1 MHSTASR
8 AVPRILD
15 MAQGDAI
22 LRWRKGRQRLGSP
35 GSRWHTRQTHSRA
48 KIRMRVIN
56 RPLIFLLVI
65 ILLFVGVNFLVTVAF
80 VNQLTTS
87 MLKKTAFL
95 LADQIKLVVT
105 TVLERDLS
113 EFPFTGDE
121 KFQRFLEA
129 YKKGSELIRNV
140 QIIDKDY
147 TIRFSGDPTL
157 IGEKYVGSTWREAL
171 EAAQPVVLEEWWTTE
186 TVVYDV
192 WMPLLQKENPQGF
205 IRVILHSPEVRKIY
219 GSTQGRFMVLYG
231 VVLSLVLTTIVI
243 MTKQLRK
250 PIDWLAESLSLIA
263 EGNFKSL
270 RPYRRKDEFTPLFES
285 LEKVSRVI
293 QSVQESWHAGESRLL
308 GTDYVLEEGVVVLDP
323 QMRLRFANP
332 AAAAIL
338 GASADSLLMQ
348 DWDMVLA
355 NNVALREPIE
365 EVLRKG
371 LLVQERDVE
380 LNARERWVD
389 LRLNGY
395 PILADDGGI
404 SAAVLLL
411 RDSARAR
418 TLERDL
424 VYASRFKAIT
434 ELYIGITHDIKVP
447 LHAVIMHLEM
457 LRKVVDGESRGG
469 EDKKA
474 ARYIDSITQ
483 EIKRLETI
491 IRAFLDYASP
501 FKNRVELVDL
511 RQVVRDCV
519 ALLEPE
525 AARKGITLRTEVPGE
540 PLWVYGDDGK
550 LKQALLNLAVNAF
563 DAMPVGGTL
572 TIRGA
577 QHDSECAL
585 EIEDTGQGIKDDE
598 KAKIFRFHYST
609 KDSGSG
615 VGLSIVKMVT
625 EYHGGRVEFDST
637 EGKGSLFTLR
647 FPKGRE
653 DGSENHHH
661 R

>member
-1 MHSTASR
+1 
-8 AVPRILD
+8 
-15 MAQGDAI
+15 
-22 LRWRKGRQRLGSP
+22 
-35 GSRWHTRQTHSRA
+35 
-48 KIRMRVIN
+48 MRVIN

-157 IGEKYVGSTWREAL
+157 IGEKYVGSTLRDAL
-171 EAAQPVVLEEWWTTE
+171 EAAQPVVLEEWWTKE

-192 WMPLLQKENPQGF
+192 WLPLLQKDNPQGF

-293 QSVQESWHAGESRLL
+293 QSVQDGWPARESRLL
-308 GTDYVLEEGVVVLDP
+308 GTEQMLEVGVVILDP
-323 QMRLRFANP
+323 QMRLRCANP

-338 GASADSLLMQ
+338 GASADRLLMQ
-348 DWDMVLA
+348 DWDMVLS
-355 NNVALREPIE
+355 NNGAVRELIG
-365 EVLRKG
+365 EVLHKG
-371 LLVQERDVE
+371 LMVQERDVE
-380 LNARERWVD
+380 LNDRERWVD
-389 LRLNGY
+389 LRFNGY
-395 PILADDGGI
+395 PIPAEDGSV
-404 SAAVLLL
+404 SAAVMLL
-411 RDSARAR
+411 RDSARVR

-434 ELYIGITHDIKVP
+434 ELYIGITHDLKVP

-457 LRKVVDGESRGG
+457 LRKVVDGESRSG

-511 RQVVRDCV
+511 RQVVSDCL
-519 ALLEPE
+519 ALLESE
-525 AARKGITLRTEVPGE
+525 ASRKGIILRPEMPDE
-540 PLWVYGDDGK
+540 PLWVQGDDGK
-550 LKQALLNLAVNAF
+550 LKQALLNLAVNGF
-563 DAMPVGGTL
+563 DAMPIGGTL
-572 TIRGA
+572 TIRAAPHEG
-577 QHDSECAL
+577 ECVV

-615 VGLSIVKMVT
+615 IGLSIVKMVT

-647 FPKGRE
+647 FPKGRK
-653 DGSENHHH
+653 DGPENHHH

>member
-1 MHSTASR
+1 
-8 AVPRILD
+8 
-15 MAQGDAI
+15 
-22 LRWRKGRQRLGSP
+22 
-35 GSRWHTRQTHSRA
+35 
-48 KIRMRVIN
+48 MRVIN

-157 IGEKYVGSTWREAL
+157 IGEKYVGSTLRDAL
-171 EAAQPVVLEEWWTTE
+171 EAAQPVVLEEWWTKE

-192 WMPLLQKENPQGF
+192 WLPLLQKDNPQGF

-293 QSVQESWHAGESRLL
+293 QSVQDGWHTGESRLL
-308 GTDYVLEEGVVVLDP
+308 GTEQMLDEGVIVLDP

-338 GASADSLLMQ
+338 GASADRLLMQ
-348 DWDMVLA
+348 DWDMVLS
-355 NNVALREPIE
+355 NNGAVRELIG
-365 EVLRKG
+365 EVLHKG
-371 LLVQERDVE
+371 LMVQERDVE
-380 LNARERWVD
+380 LNDRERWVD
-389 LRLNGY
+389 LRFNGY
-395 PILADDGGI
+395 PIPAEDGSV
-404 SAAVLLL
+404 SAAVMLL
-411 RDSARAR
+411 RDSARVR

-434 ELYIGITHDIKVP
+434 ELYIGITHDLKVP

-457 LRKVVDGESRGG
+457 LRKVVDGESRSG

-511 RQVVRDCV
+511 RQVVSDCL
-519 ALLEPE
+519 ALLESE
-525 AARKGITLRTEVPGE
+525 ASRKGIILRPEMPDE
-540 PLWVYGDDGK
+540 PLWVQGDDGK
-550 LKQALLNLAVNAF
+550 LKQALLNLAVNGF
-563 DAMPVGGTL
+563 DAMPIGGTL
-572 TIRGA
+572 TIRAAPHEG
-577 QHDSECAL
+577 ECVV

-615 VGLSIVKMVT
+615 IGLSIVKMVT

-647 FPKGRE
+647 FPKGRK
-653 DGSENHHH
+653 DGPENHHH

>member
-1 MHSTASR
+1 
-8 AVPRILD
+8 
-15 MAQGDAI
+15 
-22 LRWRKGRQRLGSP
+22 
-35 GSRWHTRQTHSRA
+35 
-48 KIRMRVIN
+48 MRVIN

-80 VNQLTTS
+80 VNQLTSS
-87 MLKKTAFL
+87 MLKKSAFL

-157 IGEKYVGSTWREAL
+157 IGEKYVGSSLREAL
-171 EAAQPVVLEEWWTTE
+171 GAAQPVVLEESWTKE

-192 WMPLLQKENPQGF
+192 WMPLLQKDNPQGF

-231 VVLSLVLTTIVI
+231 VVLSLVLATIVV
-243 MTKQLRK
+243 MTKQLRT

-285 LEKVSRVI
+285 LEKVSRVM
-293 QSVQESWHAGESRLL
+293 QSVQETWHAGDSRLL
-308 GTDYVLEEGVVVLDP
+308 GTDDVLEEGVVVLDR

-332 AAAAIL
+332 AAIAML
-338 GASADSLLMQ
+338 GTSSDRLFTQ
-348 DWDMVLA
+348 DWHMVLA
-355 NNVALREPIE
+355 GNGALRQSIE
-365 EVLRKG
+365 EVLQNG
-371 LLVQERDVE
+371 LLVQDRDVE
-380 LNARERWVD
+380 VNAQERWLT
-389 LRLNGY
+389 LRLHGY
-395 PILADDGGI
+395 PIPVDDGSI
-404 SAAVLLL
+404 AAAILLL
-411 RDSARAR
+411 RDSARTR

-474 ARYIDSITQ
+474 VRYIDSITQ
-483 EIKRLETI
+483 EIKRLDTI

-501 FKNRVELVDL
+501 FKNRVELVDV
-511 RQVVRDCV
+511 RQVVADCIT
-519 ALLEPE
+519 LLEPE
-525 AARKGITLRTEVPGE
+525 AARKHIGLHKEVPGE
-540 PLWVYGDDGK
+540 PLWVYGDEGK

-563 DAMPVGGTL
+563 DAMPVGGSL

-577 QHDSECAL
+577 QHDGECLL
-585 EIEDTGQGIKDDE
+585 EIQDTGQGIKDDE

-615 VGLSIVKMVT
+615 VGLSIVKMIT
-625 EYHGGRVEFDST
+625 EYHGGRVEFEST

-653 DGSENHHH
+653 DGTENHHH

>member
-1 MHSTASR
+1 
-8 AVPRILD
+8 
-15 MAQGDAI
+15 
-22 LRWRKGRQRLGSP
+22 
-35 GSRWHTRQTHSRA
+35 
-48 KIRMRVIN
+48 MRVIN

-65 ILLFVGVNFLVTVAF
+65 ILLFVGANFLVTVAF

-157 IGEKYVGSTWREAL
+157 IGEKYVGSTLREAL
-171 EAAQPVVLEEWWTTE
+171 EAAQPVVLEESWTTE

-192 WMPLLQKENPQGF
+192 WMPLLNKENPQGF

-243 MTKQLRK
+243 MTQQLRK

-285 LEKVSRVI
+285 LEKVSRVM
-293 QSVQESWHAGESRLL
+293 QSVQESWHAGESRVLD
-308 GTDYVLEEGVVVLDP
+308 TDDVLEEGVVVLDP

-332 AAAAIL
+332 TAVAML
-338 GASADSLLMQ
+338 GTSVDSLLVQ
-348 DWDMVLA
+348 DWDRVLA
-355 NNVALREPIE
+355 NNGALREPIE
-365 EVLRKG
+365 EVVQKG
-371 LLVQERDVE
+371 LLVRERDVE
-380 LNARERWVD
+380 VNTRERWVE

-395 PILADDGGI
+395 PIASDAGSI
-404 SAAVLLL
+404 TAAVLLL
-411 RDSARAR
+411 RDAVRAR

-434 ELYIGITHDIKVP
+434 DLYIGITHDIKVP

-457 LRKVVDGESRGG
+457 LRKEVGGDSRGG
-469 EDKKA
+469 EEKKA
-474 ARYIDSITQ
+474 LRYIDSIAQ

-511 RQVVRDCV
+511 RQIIRDCM
-519 ALLEPE
+519 ALLESE
-525 AARKGITLRTEVPGE
+525 AVRKDITLRQEVPGE
-540 PLWVYGDDGK
+540 PLWVHGDDAR

-563 DAMPVGGTL
+563 DAMPSGGTL
-572 TIRGA
+572 TIRGI
-577 QHDSECAL
+577 QHNGECVL
-585 EIEDTGQGIKDDE
+585 EIQDTGQGIKDDE

-615 VGLSIVKMVT
+615 VGLSIVKMIT

-637 EGKGSLFTLR
+637 AGKGSLFTLR

-653 DGSENHHH
+653 DGTENHYH

>member
-1 MHSTASR
+1 
-8 AVPRILD
+8 
-15 MAQGDAI
+15 
-22 LRWRKGRQRLGSP
+22 
-35 GSRWHTRQTHSRA
+35 
-48 KIRMRVIN
+48 MRVIN
-56 RPLIFLLVI
+56 RPLIFLLVV
-65 ILLFVGVNFLVTVAF
+65 ILLFVGANFLVTVAF
-80 VNQLTTS
+80 VNQLTSS

-105 TVLERDLS
+105 KVLERDLS

-157 IGEKYVGSTWREAL
+157 IGEKYVGSPLRESL
-171 EAAQPVVLEEWWTTE
+171 EAAQPVVLEEWWTKE

-231 VVLSLVLTTIVI
+231 VVLSLVLITIVV
-243 MTKQLRK
+243 MTKQLRT

-285 LEKVSRVI
+285 LEKVSHVI

-308 GTDYVLEEGVVVLDP
+308 GTDSILEEGVVVLDP

-332 AAAAIL
+332 AAATVL
-338 GASADSLLMQ
+338 GASAESLLVQ
-348 DWDMVLA
+348 DWDIVLA
-355 NNVALREPIE
+355 NNGALRELIA
-365 EVLRKG
+365 EVLHQGR
-371 LLVQERDVE
+371 LVQERDVE
-380 LNARERWVD
+380 LNARERWLD
-389 LRLNGY
+389 LSLNGY
-395 PILADDGGI
+395 PILADDGSI

-411 RDSARAR
+411 RDAARAR

-434 ELYIGITHDIKVP
+434 ELYVGITHDIKVP

-457 LRKVVDGESRGG
+457 LRKVVDGDSRGG
-469 EDKKA
+469 EEKKA
-474 ARYIDSITQ
+474 VRYIESITQ
-483 EIKRLETI
+483 EIKRLDII

-511 RQVVRDCV
+511 RQVVNDCIT
-519 ALLEPE
+519 LLESE
-525 AARKGITLRTEVPGE
+525 AGRKGIILCKEVPGE
-540 PLWVYGDDGK
+540 PLWVYGDDAK

-563 DAMPVGGTL
+563 DAMPLGGTL

-577 QHDSECAL
+577 QHDSECVL
-585 EIEDTGQGIKDDE
+585 EIQDTGQGIKDDE

-615 VGLSIVKMVT
+615 LGLSVVKMIT

-647 FPKGRE
+647 LPKGRE
-653 DGSENHHH
+653 DGTENHHH
-661 R
+661 

>member
-1 MHSTASR
+1 
-8 AVPRILD
+8 
-15 MAQGDAI
+15 
-22 LRWRKGRQRLGSP
+22 
-35 GSRWHTRQTHSRA
+35 
-48 KIRMRVIN
+48 MRVIN

-157 IGEKYVGSTWREAL
+157 IGEKYVGSTLQDAL
-171 EAAQPVVLEEWWTTE
+171 EAAQPVVLEEWWTKE

-192 WMPLLQKENPQGF
+192 WLPLLQKDNPQGF

-293 QSVQESWHAGESRLL
+293 QSVQDGWHTGESRLL
-308 GTDYVLEEGVVVLDP
+308 GTEQMLDEGVIVLDP

-338 GASADSLLMQ
+338 GASADRLLMQ
-348 DWDMVLA
+348 DWDMVLS
-355 NNVALREPIE
+355 NNGAVRELIG
-365 EVLRKG
+365 EVLHKG
-371 LLVQERDVE
+371 LMVQERDVE
-380 LNARERWVD
+380 LNDRERWVD
-389 LRLNGY
+389 LRFNGY
-395 PILADDGGI
+395 PIPAEDGSV
-404 SAAVLLL
+404 SAAVMLL
-411 RDSARAR
+411 RDSARVR

-434 ELYIGITHDIKVP
+434 ELYIGITHDLKVP

-457 LRKVVDGESRGG
+457 LRKVVDGESRSG

-511 RQVVRDCV
+511 RQVVSDCL
-519 ALLEPE
+519 ALLESE
-525 AARKGITLRTEVPGE
+525 ASRKGIILRPEMPDE
-540 PLWVYGDDGK
+540 PLWVQGDDGK
-550 LKQALLNLAVNAF
+550 LKQALLNLAVNGF
-563 DAMPVGGTL
+563 DAMPIGGTL
-572 TIRGA
+572 TIRAAPHEG
-577 QHDSECAL
+577 ECVV

-615 VGLSIVKMVT
+615 IGLSIVKMVT

-647 FPKGRE
+647 FPKGRK
-653 DGSENHHH
+653 DGPENHHH

>member
-1 MHSTASR
+1 
-8 AVPRILD
+8 
-15 MAQGDAI
+15 
-22 LRWRKGRQRLGSP
+22 
-35 GSRWHTRQTHSRA
+35 
-48 KIRMRVIN
+48 MRVIN

-105 TVLERDLS
+105 TVLDRDLS

-157 IGEKYVGSTWREAL
+157 IGEKYVGSALRGAL
-171 EAAQPVVLEEWWTTE
+171 EAAQPVVLEEWWTKE

-219 GSTQGRFMVLYG
+219 DSTQGRYMVLYG
-231 VVLSLVLTTIVI
+231 VVLSLVLTTIVV

-285 LEKVSRVI
+285 LEKVSRVM

-332 AAAAIL
+332 AAAAML
-338 GASADSLLMQ
+338 GANADSLLIQ
-348 DWDMVLA
+348 DWDTLLA
-355 NNVALREPIE
+355 NNRALQEPIE
-365 EVLRKG
+365 EALRKG

-380 LNARERWVD
+380 LNVRERWVD

-418 TLERDL
+418 ILERDL

-434 ELYIGITHDIKVP
+434 ELYIGITHDLKVP

-457 LRKVVDGESRGG
+457 LRKVVDGDSRSG

-483 EIKRLETI
+483 EIKRLEII

-511 RQVVRDCV
+511 RQVVSDCL
-519 ALLEPE
+519 ALLESE
-525 AARKGITLRTEVPGE
+525 ASRKGIILRTEVPGE

-563 DAMPVGGTL
+563 DAMPIGGTL

-577 QHDSECAL
+577 QQESECVL
-585 EIEDTGQGIKDDE
+585 EIQDTGQGIKDDE

>member
-1 MHSTASR
+1 
-8 AVPRILD
+8 
-15 MAQGDAI
+15 
-22 LRWRKGRQRLGSP
+22 
-35 GSRWHTRQTHSRA
+35 
-48 KIRMRVIN
+48 MRVIN

-80 VNQLTTS
+80 VNQLTSS

-157 IGEKYVGSTWREAL
+157 IGEKYVGSTLREAL
-171 EAAQPVVLEEWWTTE
+171 EAAQPVVLEEWWTAE

-192 WMPLLQKENPQGF
+192 WMPLLSKENPQGY

-219 GSTQGRFMVLYG
+219 GSTQGRFVVLYG
-231 VVLSLVLTTIVI
+231 VVLSLVLTTIIV

-285 LEKVSRVI
+285 LEKVSRVM
-293 QSVQESWHAGESRLL
+293 QSVQEGWHAGESRVLS
-308 GTDYVLEEGVVVLDP
+308 TDDVLEEGVVVLDP
-323 QMRLRFANP
+323 HMRLRFANP
-332 AAAAIL
+332 TAVAML
-338 GASADSLLMQ
+338 GASAESLLVQ
-348 DWDMVLA
+348 DWDNVLE
-355 NNVALREPIE
+355 NSGALRESIE
-365 EVLRKG
+365 EVVEKG
-371 LLVQERDVE
+371 MLVRERELEINSQER
-380 LNARERWVD
+380 WID

-395 PILADDGGI
+395 PIVSDDASI
-404 SAAVLLL
+404 SAAILLL
-411 RDSARAR
+411 RDAARAR

-434 ELYIGITHDIKVP
+434 ELYVGITHDIKVP
-447 LHAVIMHLEM
+447 LHAVIIHLDM
-457 LRKVVDGESRGG
+457 LRKEVAGDTRGG
-469 EDKKA
+469 EERKA
-474 ARYIDSITQ
+474 VRYINSITQ

-511 RQVVRDCV
+511 RQVISDCM
-519 ALLEPE
+519 ALLESE
-525 AARKGITLRTEVPGE
+525 AARKGIILHREVCDE

-550 LKQALLNLAVNAF
+550 LRQALLNLAVNAF
-563 DAMPVGGTL
+563 DAMLRGGTL
-572 TIRGA
+572 TIRGR
-577 QHDSECAL
+577 QHEAECVL
-585 EIEDTGQGIKDDE
+585 EIQDTGQGIQDDE

-615 VGLSIVKMVT
+615 IGLAIVKMIT

-637 EGKGSLFTLR
+637 SGKGSIFTLR

-653 DGSENHHH
+653 DGTENHHH

>member
-1 MHSTASR
+1 
-8 AVPRILD
+8 
-15 MAQGDAI
+15 
-22 LRWRKGRQRLGSP
+22 
-35 GSRWHTRQTHSRA
+35 
-48 KIRMRVIN
+48 MRVIN

-80 VNQLTTS
+80 VNQLTSS
-87 MLKKTAFL
+87 MLKKSAFL

-157 IGEKYVGSTWREAL
+157 IGEKYVGSALREAL
-171 EAAQPVVLEEWWTTE
+171 EAAQPVVLEESWTEE

-192 WMPLLQKENPQGF
+192 WMPLLPKENPQGF

-231 VVLSLVLTTIVI
+231 VVLSLVLATIIV

-250 PIDWLAESLSLIA
+250 PIDWLAESLSQIA
-263 EGNFKSL
+263 EGDFKGL
-270 RPYRRKDEFTPLFES
+270 RPYRRQDEFTPLFES
-285 LEKVSRVI
+285 LEKVSRAI

-308 GTDYVLEEGVVVLDP
+308 GADYILEEGVVVLDP

-332 AAAAIL
+332 AAAAML
-338 GASADSLLMQ
+338 GVSADSLLVQ
-348 DWDMVLA
+348 EWDVLLA
-355 NNVALREPIE
+355 NSGGLREQIDV
-365 EVLRKG
+365 VLQKG

-380 LNARERWVD
+380 LNVREGWVD

-395 PILADDGGI
+395 PILGDNGSI

-424 VYASRFKAIT
+424 VYASRFRAIT

-457 LRKVVDGESRGG
+457 LRKVVDGDSRGG
-469 EDKKA
+469 DEKKA
-474 ARYIDSITQ
+474 VRYIDSITQ

-511 RQVVRDCV
+511 RQVVHDCT
-519 ALLEPE
+519 ALLESE
-525 AARKGITLRTEVPGE
+525 ATRKELTLRKEVPGE
-540 PLWVYGDDGK
+540 PLWVYGDDAK

-563 DAMPVGGTL
+563 DAMPSGGTL
-572 TIRGA
+572 TLRGA
-577 QHDSECAL
+577 AHDGECLL
-585 EIEDTGQGIKDDE
+585 EIQDTGQGIKDDE

-615 VGLSIVKMVT
+615 VGLSIVKMIT

-637 EGKGSLFTLR
+637 EGKGSIFTLR

-653 DGSENHHH
+653 DVTENHHH

>member
-1 MHSTASR
+1 VGT
-8 AVPRILD
+8 V
-15 MAQGDAI
+15 
-22 LRWRKGRQRLGSP
+22 
-35 GSRWHTRQTHSRA
+35 
-48 KIRMRVIN
+48 MRVIN
-56 RPLIFLLVI
+56 RPLLFLLVI
-65 ILLFVGVNFLVTVAF
+65 ILLFVGINFLVTLAF

-157 IGEKYVGSTWREAL
+157 LGEKYVGSALRETL
-171 EAAQPVVLEEWWTTE
+171 QAAQPVVLEESWTKE

-192 WMPLLQKENPQGF
+192 WMPLIQKENPQGF

-219 GSTQGRFMVLYG
+219 GSTQERFMVLYG
-231 VVLSLVLTTIVI
+231 VVLSLVLITIVV
-243 MTKQLRK
+243 MSKQLRQ

-263 EGNFKSL
+263 EGNFQSL
-270 RPYRRKDEFTPLFES
+270 RPYRRNDEFTPLFES
-285 LEKVSRVI
+285 LEKVSRVM
-293 QSVQESWHAGESRLL
+293 QNVQDTWHAGENRFL
-308 GTDYVLEEGVVVLDP
+308 GADHTLEEGVIVLDP
-323 QMRLRFANP
+323 HMRLRFANP

-338 GASADSLLMQ
+338 STNAEHLLVHEWESLVMQ
-348 DWDMVLA
+348 NSTLQDQLD
-355 NNVALREPIE
+355 EI
-365 EVLRKG
+365 LRKG
-371 LLVQERDVE
+371 MLVREREIE
-380 LNARERWVD
+380 LNIRERWVD

-395 PILADDGGI
+395 PIPAEDGGM
-404 SAAVLLL
+404 SAGILLI
-411 RDSARAR
+411 RDSGRAR

-434 ELYIGITHDIKVP
+434 ELYVGITHDIKVP

-457 LRKVVDGESRGG
+457 LRKVVDNDGRAAD
-469 EDKKA
+469 DKKA
-474 ARYIDSITQ
+474 TRYIDSITQ

-501 FKNRVELVDL
+501 FKNRVELIDL
-511 RQVVRDCV
+511 RHVVDDCL

-525 AARKGITLRTEVPGE
+525 AARKGILLHRELPLQ

-563 DAMPVGGTL
+563 DAMSSGGTL
-572 TIRGA
+572 ALRGRL
-577 QHDSECAL
+577 HEGECIL
-585 EIEDTGQGIKDDE
+585 EIQDTGHGIKDSE
-598 KAKIFRFHYST
+598 KVKIFRFHYST

-615 VGLSIVKMVT
+615 VGLSIVRMIT
-625 EYHGGRVEFDST
+625 EYHGGRVEFESI
-637 EGKGSLFTLR
+637 EGKGSTFTLT

-653 DGSENHHH
+653 DVTENHHH

>member
-1 MHSTASR
+1 
-8 AVPRILD
+8 
-15 MAQGDAI
+15 
-22 LRWRKGRQRLGSP
+22 
-35 GSRWHTRQTHSRA
+35 
-48 KIRMRVIN
+48 MRVIN

-65 ILLFVGVNFLVTVAF
+65 ILLFVGANFLVTLAF

-105 TVLERDLS
+105 TVLERDLN

-140 QIIDKDY
+140 QIIDKDF

-157 IGEKYVGSTWREAL
+157 IGEKYVGSTLREAL
-171 EAAQPVVLEEWWTTE
+171 EAAQPVVLEESWTTE

-192 WMPLLQKENPQGF
+192 WIPLLDKEDLQGF

-231 VVLSLVLTTIVI
+231 AVLSLVLTTIVI
-243 MTKQLRK
+243 MTQQLRK

-285 LEKVSRVI
+285 LEKVSRVM
-293 QSVQESWHAGESRLL
+293 QSVQESWHAGDSRVL
-308 GTDYVLEEGVVVLDP
+308 DSDDILEEGVVVLDAH
-323 QMRLRFANP
+323 MRLRFANP
-332 AAAAIL
+332 TAVAML
-338 GASADSLLMQ
+338 GSTADSLLVQ
-348 DWDMVLA
+348 GWDRVLA
-355 NNVALREPIE
+355 NNAALREPIE
-365 EVLRKG
+365 EVVQKG
-371 LLVQERDVE
+371 LLVRERDVE
-380 LNARERWVD
+380 VNTREGVVE

-395 PILADDGGI
+395 PVASDDG
-404 SAAVLLL
+404 SMAAAVLLL
-411 RDSARAR
+411 RDAAQAH

-434 ELYIGITHDIKVP
+434 DLYVGITHDIKVP
-447 LHAVIMHLEM
+447 LHAVIIHLEM
-457 LRKVVDGESRGG
+457 LRKEVGGDSRSGE
-469 EDKKA
+469 EKKA
-474 ARYIDSITQ
+474 VRYIESITQ

-511 RQVVRDCV
+511 RQIVSDCM
-519 ALLEPE
+519 ALLESE
-525 AARKGITLRTEVPGE
+525 AARKHITLRQEVSGE
-540 PLWVYGDDGK
+540 PLWVYGDDAK

-563 DAMPVGGTL
+563 DAMPSGGIL
-572 TIRGA
+572 TVRGL
-577 QHDSECAL
+577 QHNGECVL
-585 EIEDTGQGIKDDE
+585 EIQDTGQGIKEDD

-609 KDSGSG
+609 KDSGGG
-615 VGLSIVKMVT
+615 VGLSIVKMIT

-637 EGKGSLFTLR
+637 AGKGSLFTLR

-653 DGSENHHH
+653 DATENHHH

>member
-1 MHSTASR
+1 
-8 AVPRILD
+8 
-15 MAQGDAI
+15 
-22 LRWRKGRQRLGSP
+22 
-35 GSRWHTRQTHSRA
+35 
-48 KIRMRVIN
+48 MRVIN

-157 IGEKYVGSTWREAL
+157 IGEKYVGSPLREAL
-171 EAAQPVVLEEWWTTE
+171 EAAQPVVLEEWWTKE

-285 LEKVSRVI
+285 LEKVSRVM

-332 AAAAIL
+332 AAAAML
-338 GASADSLLMQ
+338 GASADSLLIQ
-348 DWDMVLA
+348 DWDTLLA
-355 NNVALREPIE
+355 NNGALREPIE

-380 LNARERWVD
+380 LNVRERWVD
-389 LRLNGY
+389 LRLHGY

-434 ELYIGITHDIKVP
+434 ELYIGITHDLKVP

-457 LRKVVDGESRGG
+457 LRKVVDGESRSG

-483 EIKRLETI
+483 EIKRLEII

-511 RQVVRDCV
+511 RQVVSDCL
-519 ALLEPE
+519 ALLESE
-525 AARKGITLRTEVPGE
+525 ASRKGIILRTEVPGE
-540 PLWVYGDDGK
+540 PLWVHGDDGK

-563 DAMPVGGTL
+563 DAMPIGGTL

-577 QHDSECAL
+577 QQESECVL
-585 EIEDTGQGIKDDE
+585 EVQDTGQGIKDDE

>member
-1 MHSTASR
+1 
-8 AVPRILD
+8 
-15 MAQGDAI
+15 
-22 LRWRKGRQRLGSP
+22 
-35 GSRWHTRQTHSRA
+35 
-48 KIRMRVIN
+48 MRVIN

-65 ILLFVGVNFLVTVAF
+65 ILLFVGANFLVTVAF

-105 TVLERDLS
+105 TVLERDLN

-157 IGEKYVGSTWREAL
+157 IGEKYVGSSLREAL
-171 EAAQPVVLEEWWTTE
+171 EAAQPVVLEEWWTKD

-192 WMPLLQKENPQGF
+192 WMPLLPKENPQGF

-243 MTKQLRK
+243 MSKQLRK

-263 EGNFKSL
+263 EGNLKSL
-270 RPYRRKDEFTPLFES
+270 RPYRRQDEFTPLFES
-285 LEKVSRVI
+285 LEKVSRAI
-293 QSVQESWHAGESRLL
+293 QSAQEGWHAGESRLL
-308 GTDYVLEEGVVVLDP
+308 GADHILEEGVVVLDL
-323 QMRLRFANP
+323 QMRLQFANP
-332 AAAAIL
+332 TAATLLGVDAEGLLEHDWDAIL
-338 GASADSLLMQ
+338 SSNGP
-348 DWDMVLA
+348 
-355 NNVALREPIE
+355 LREQIE
-365 EVLRKG
+365 EVLGKG
-371 LLVQERDVE
+371 MLLQERVLE
-380 LNARERWVD
+380 LSLGERWLD

-395 PILADDGGI
+395 PVLADDG
-404 SAAVLLL
+404 SVTAVVLLL
-411 RDSARAR
+411 RDSAQAHM
-418 TLERDL
+418 LERDL

-434 ELYIGITHDIKVP
+434 ELYTGITHDIKVP

-457 LRKVVDGESRGG
+457 LRKVVDADGRGG
-469 EDKKA
+469 EERKA

-483 EIKRLETI
+483 EIKRLDTI

-501 FKNRVELVDL
+501 LKNRVELVDL
-511 RQVVRDCV
+511 RQAVDDCM
-519 ALLEPE
+519 ALLASE
-525 AARKGITLRTEVPGE
+525 ANRKVITLRKQLPEE
-540 PLWVYGDDGK
+540 PLWVFGDEGK

-563 DAMPVGGTL
+563 DAMPSGGTL
-572 TIRGA
+572 TLTGA
-577 QHDSECAL
+577 QHDGECIL
-585 EIEDTGQGIKDDE
+585 EVQDTGQGIKEDE

-615 VGLSIVKMVT
+615 VGLSIVRMIT

-637 EGKGSLFTLR
+637 EGKGSVFTLK

-653 DGSENHHH
+653 DGTDDHHH
-661 R
+661 

>member
-1 MHSTASR
+1 
-8 AVPRILD
+8 
-15 MAQGDAI
+15 
-22 LRWRKGRQRLGSP
+22 
-35 GSRWHTRQTHSRA
+35 
-48 KIRMRVIN
+48 MRVIN

-65 ILLFVGVNFLVTVAF
+65 ILLFVGANFLVTVAF

-113 EFPFTGDE
+113 DFPFTGDE

-157 IGEKYVGSTWREAL
+157 IGEKYVGSTLREAL
-171 EAAQPVVLEEWWTTE
+171 EAAQPVVLEESWTTE

-192 WMPLLQKENPQGF
+192 WMPLLNKENPQGF

-243 MTKQLRK
+243 MTQQLRK
-250 PIDWLAESLSLIA
+250 PIDWLAESLSLVA

-285 LEKVSRVI
+285 LEKVSRVM
-293 QSVQESWHAGESRLL
+293 QSVQESWHAGESRVLD
-308 GTDYVLEEGVVVLDP
+308 TDDVLEEGVVVLDP

-332 AAAAIL
+332 TAVAML
-338 GASADSLLMQ
+338 GASAESLLVQ
-348 DWDMVLA
+348 DWDRVLA
-355 NNVALREPIE
+355 NNGALREPIE
-365 EVLRKG
+365 EVVQKG
-371 LLVQERDVE
+371 WLVRERDVE
-380 LNARERWVD
+380 LSTRERWVE
-389 LRLNGY
+389 LRLNAY
-395 PILADDGGI
+395 PIASDGGSI
-404 SAAVLLL
+404 AAAVLLL
-411 RDSARAR
+411 RDAARTH

-434 ELYIGITHDIKVP
+434 DLYIGITHDIKVP

-457 LRKVVDGESRGG
+457 LRKEVGGDNRGG

-474 ARYIDSITQ
+474 VRYIDSITQ

-511 RQVVRDCV
+511 RQVVNEGI
-519 ALLEPE
+519 ALLESE
-525 AARKGITLRTEVPGE
+525 AARKGITLRKEMSGE
-540 PLWVYGDDGK
+540 PLWVYGDDAK

-563 DAMPVGGTL
+563 DAMMSGGTL
-572 TIRGA
+572 TIRGRP
-577 QHDSECAL
+577 HNGECVL
-585 EIEDTGQGIKDDE
+585 EIQDTGQGIKDDE

-615 VGLSIVKMVT
+615 VGLSIVKMIT

-653 DGSENHHH
+653 DGTENHHH

>member
-1 MHSTASR
+1 
-8 AVPRILD
+8 
-15 MAQGDAI
+15 
-22 LRWRKGRQRLGSP
+22 
-35 GSRWHTRQTHSRA
+35 
-48 KIRMRVIN
+48 MRVIN

-65 ILLFVGVNFLVTVAF
+65 ILLFVGANFLVTVAF

-113 EFPFTGDE
+113 DFPFTGDE

-157 IGEKYVGSTWREAL
+157 IGEKYVGSTLREAL
-171 EAAQPVVLEEWWTTE
+171 EAAQPVVLEESWTTE

-192 WMPLLQKENPQGF
+192 WMPLLNKENPQGF

-243 MTKQLRK
+243 MTQQLRK
-250 PIDWLAESLSLIA
+250 PIDWLAESLSLVA

-285 LEKVSRVI
+285 LEKVSRVM
-293 QSVQESWHAGESRLL
+293 QSVQESWHAGESRVLD
-308 GTDYVLEEGVVVLDP
+308 TDDVLEEGVVVLDP

-332 AAAAIL
+332 TAVAML
-338 GASADSLLMQ
+338 GASAESLLVQ
-348 DWDMVLA
+348 DWDRVLA
-355 NNVALREPIE
+355 NNGALREPIE
-365 EVLRKG
+365 EVVQKG
-371 LLVQERDVE
+371 WLVRERDVE
-380 LNARERWVD
+380 LSTRERWVE

-395 PILADDGGI
+395 PIASDGGSI
-404 SAAVLLL
+404 AAAVLLL
-411 RDSARAR
+411 RDAARTH

-434 ELYIGITHDIKVP
+434 DLYIGITHDIKVP

-457 LRKVVDGESRGG
+457 LRKEVGGDNRGG

-474 ARYIDSITQ
+474 VRYIDSITQ
-483 EIKRLETI
+483 EIKRLETV

-511 RQVVRDCV
+511 RQVVDEGI
-519 ALLEPE
+519 ALLESE
-525 AARKGITLRTEVPGE
+525 GARKGITLRKEMSGE
-540 PLWVYGDDGK
+540 SLWVYGDDAK

-563 DAMPVGGTL
+563 DAMPSGGTL
-572 TIRGA
+572 TIRGRP
-577 QHDSECAL
+577 HNGECVL
-585 EIEDTGQGIKDDE
+585 EIQDTGQGIKDDE

-615 VGLSIVKMVT
+615 VGLSIVKMIT

-653 DGSENHHH
+653 DGTENHHH

>member
-1 MHSTASR
+1 
-8 AVPRILD
+8 
-15 MAQGDAI
+15 
-22 LRWRKGRQRLGSP
+22 
-35 GSRWHTRQTHSRA
+35 
-48 KIRMRVIN
+48 MRVIN

-147 TIRFSGDPTL
+147 TIRFSGDPSL
-157 IGEKYVGSTWREAL
+157 IGEKYVGSTLRDAL
-171 EAAQPVVLEEWWTTE
+171 EAAQPMVLEEWWTKE

-192 WMPLLQKENPQGF
+192 WMPLLQKENPQGY

-243 MTKQLRK
+243 MTQQLRK

-293 QSVQESWHAGESRLL
+293 QSVQESWHTGESRLL
-308 GTDYVLEEGVVVLDP
+308 GTEQMLEEGVVVLDQ

-332 AAAAIL
+332 AATAIL
-338 GASADSLLMQ
+338 GVSADRLLTR
-348 DWDMVLA
+348 DWDMVLS
-355 NNVALREPIE
+355 NNGAVRELIE

-371 LLVQERDVE
+371 LLVQEREVE
-380 LNARERWVD
+380 LNDRERWID
-389 LRLNGY
+389 LRFNGY
-395 PILADDGGI
+395 PIFADDGSV

-411 RDSARAR
+411 RDSARVH

-434 ELYIGITHDIKVP
+434 ELYIGITHDLKVP

-457 LRKVVDGESRGG
+457 LRKVVDGESRSG
-469 EDKKA
+469 EGKKA
-474 ARYIDSITQ
+474 ARYIDSIAQ

-511 RQVVRDCV
+511 RQVVNDCL
-519 ALLEPE
+519 ALLESE
-525 AARKGITLRTEVPGE
+525 ASRKGISLCTELPEE

-550 LKQALLNLAVNAF
+550 LKQALLNLAVNGF
-563 DAMPVGGTL
+563 DAMPIGGTL
-572 TIRGA
+572 TIRA
-577 QHDSECAL
+577 VQHEGECVV
-585 EIEDTGQGIKDDE
+585 EIEDTGQGIKNDE

-615 VGLSIVKMVT
+615 IGLSIVKMVT

-647 FPKGRE
+647 FPKGRK

-661 R
+661 

>member
-1 MHSTASR
+1 
-8 AVPRILD
+8 
-15 MAQGDAI
+15 
-22 LRWRKGRQRLGSP
+22 
-35 GSRWHTRQTHSRA
+35 
-48 KIRMRVIN
+48 MRVIN

-80 VNQLTTS
+80 VNQLTSS
-87 MLKKTAFL
+87 MLKKSAFL

-157 IGEKYVGSTWREAL
+157 IGEKYVGSTLREAL
-171 EAAQPVVLEEWWTTE
+171 GAAQPVVLEESWTKE

-192 WMPLLQKENPQGF
+192 WMPLLQKDNPQGF

-231 VVLSLVLTTIVI
+231 VVLSLVLATIVV
-243 MTKQLRK
+243 MTKQLRT

-285 LEKVSRVI
+285 LEKVSRVM
-293 QSVQESWHAGESRLL
+293 QSVQESWHAGESRLM
-308 GTDYVLEEGVVVLDP
+308 GTDDVLEEGVVVLDR

-332 AAAAIL
+332 AAIALL
-338 GASADSLLMQ
+338 GSSSDRLFTQ
-348 DWDMVLA
+348 DWHMVLA
-355 NNVALREPIE
+355 GNGALRESIE
-365 EVLRKG
+365 EVLQHG
-371 LLVQERDVE
+371 LLVQDREVE
-380 LNARERWVD
+380 VNAQERWLA
-389 LRLNGY
+389 LRLHGY
-395 PILADDGGI
+395 PIPADDG
-404 SAAVLLL
+404 SMAAAILLL
-411 RDSARAR
+411 RDSARTR

-434 ELYIGITHDIKVP
+434 DLYIGITHDIKVP

-474 ARYIDSITQ
+474 VRYIDSITQ
-483 EIKRLETI
+483 EIKRLDTI

-501 FKNRVELVDL
+501 FKNRVELVDV
-511 RQVVRDCV
+511 RQVVAECIT
-519 ALLEPE
+519 LLEPE
-525 AARKGITLRTEVPGE
+525 AARKQISLHKEVPSE
-540 PLWVYGDDGK
+540 PLWVYGDEGK

-563 DAMPVGGTL
+563 DAMPVGGAL

-577 QHDSECAL
+577 QHDSECLL
-585 EIEDTGQGIKDDE
+585 EIQDTGQGIKDEE

-615 VGLSIVKMVT
+615 VGLSIVKMIT
-625 EYHGGRVEFDST
+625 EYHGGRVEFEST

-653 DGSENHHH
+653 DGTENHHH

>member
-1 MHSTASR
+1 
-8 AVPRILD
+8 
-15 MAQGDAI
+15 
-22 LRWRKGRQRLGSP
+22 
-35 GSRWHTRQTHSRA
+35 
-48 KIRMRVIN
+48 MRVIN

-140 QIIDKDY
+140 QIIDRDY

-157 IGEKYVGSTWREAL
+157 IGEKYVGSTLREAL
-171 EAAQPVVLEEWWTTE
+171 EAAQPVVLEESWTKE

-231 VVLSLVLTTIVI
+231 VVLSLVLITIVV
-243 MTKQLRK
+243 MTKQLRT

-270 RPYRRKDEFTPLFES
+270 RPYRRQDEFTPLFES
-285 LEKVSRVI
+285 LEKVSHVM
-293 QSVQESWHAGESRLL
+293 QSVQESWHAGESRLF
-308 GTDYVLEEGVVVLDP
+308 GTDYVLEEGVIVLDR

-332 AAAAIL
+332 AAVAML
-338 GASADSLLMQ
+338 GISTDRLLSQ
-348 DWDMVLA
+348 DWNIVLDS
-355 NNVALREPIE
+355 NGALREPLE
-365 EVLRKG
+365 EVLHKG

-380 LNARERWVD
+380 VNAQERWLD
-389 LRLNGY
+389 LRLHGY
-395 PILADDGGI
+395 PIPADDGSI
-404 SAAVLLL
+404 AAAVLLL
-411 RDSARAR
+411 RDSERAR

-457 LRKVVDGESRGG
+457 LRKVADGESRGG

-474 ARYIDSITQ
+474 VRYIDSITQ
-483 EIKRLETI
+483 EIKRLDTI

-511 RQVVRDCV
+511 RQVVDDCIT
-519 ALLEPE
+519 LLESE
-525 AARKGITLRTEVPGE
+525 AARKGITLRKEVPGE

-563 DAMPVGGTL
+563 DAMPIGGSL

-577 QHDSECAL
+577 QHDSECSL
-585 EIEDTGQGIKDDE
+585 EVQDTGQGIKDGE
-598 KAKIFRFHYST
+598 KTKIFRFHYST

-615 VGLSIVKMVT
+615 VGLSIVKMIT
-625 EYHGGRVEFDST
+625 EYHGGRVEFEST

-653 DGSENHHH
+653 DGTENHHH
-661 R
+661 

>member
-1 MHSTASR
+1 
-8 AVPRILD
+8 
-15 MAQGDAI
+15 
-22 LRWRKGRQRLGSP
+22 
-35 GSRWHTRQTHSRA
+35 
-48 KIRMRVIN
+48 MRVIN

-157 IGEKYVGSTWREAL
+157 IGEKYVGSTLREAL
-171 EAAQPVVLEEWWTTE
+171 GAAQPVVLEESWTKE

-231 VVLSLVLTTIVI
+231 VVLTLVLITIVV
-243 MTKQLRK
+243 MTKQLRT

-270 RPYRRKDEFTPLFES
+270 RPYRRQDEFTPLFES
-285 LEKVSRVI
+285 LEKVSRVM

-308 GTDYVLEEGVVVLDP
+308 GTDYVLEEGVIVLDR
-323 QMRLRFANP
+323 QERLRFANP
-332 AAAAIL
+332 AAVAML
-338 GASADSLLMQ
+338 GISTDRLLIQ
-348 DWDMVLA
+348 DWNLVLA
-355 NNVALREPIE
+355 NNGALREQLE
-365 EVLRKG
+365 EVLHKG
-371 LLVQERDVE
+371 LLVQERDIEV
-380 LNARERWVD
+380 NAQERWLD
-389 LRLNGY
+389 LRLHGY
-395 PILADDGGI
+395 PIPADDGSI
-404 SAAVLLL
+404 AAAVLLL
-411 RDSARAR
+411 RDSERAR

-447 LHAVIMHLEM
+447 LHAITMHLEM
-457 LRKVVDGESRGG
+457 LRKVADGESRSG

-474 ARYIDSITQ
+474 VRYIDSITQ
-483 EIKRLETI
+483 EIKRLDTI

-511 RQVVRDCV
+511 RQVVDDCM
-519 ALLEPE
+519 ALLESE
-525 AARKGITLRTEVPGE
+525 AARKGITLRKELPGE

-563 DAMPVGGTL
+563 DAMPIGGSL

-585 EIEDTGQGIKDDE
+585 EIQDTGQGIKDDE

-615 VGLSIVKMVT
+615 VGLSIVRMIT
-625 EYHGGRVEFDST
+625 EYHGGRVEFEST

-653 DGSENHHH
+653 DVTENHHH
-661 R
+661 

>member
-1 MHSTASR
+1 
-8 AVPRILD
+8 
-15 MAQGDAI
+15 
-22 LRWRKGRQRLGSP
+22 
-35 GSRWHTRQTHSRA
+35 
-48 KIRMRVIN
+48 MRVIN

-129 YKKGSELIRNV
+129 YKKGSELIWNV

-157 IGEKYVGSTWREAL
+157 IGEKYVGSTLREAL
-171 EAAQPVVLEEWWTTE
+171 VAAQPVVLEESWTKE

-205 IRVILHSPEVRKIY
+205 IRVILHSPEVRKMY

-231 VVLSLVLTTIVI
+231 VVLSLVLITIVV
-243 MTKQLRK
+243 MTKQLRT

-270 RPYRRKDEFTPLFES
+270 RPYRRQDEFTPLFES
-285 LEKVSRVI
+285 LEKVSHVM

-308 GTDYVLEEGVVVLDP
+308 GTDYVLEEGVLVLDR

-332 AAAAIL
+332 AAVAML
-338 GASADSLLMQ
+338 GISTDRLLIQ
-348 DWDMVLA
+348 DWNTVLA
-355 NNVALREPIE
+355 NNVALQERLE
-365 EVLRKG
+365 EVLHKG
-371 LLVQERDVE
+371 LLVQDRDVE
-380 LNARERWVD
+380 VNAQERWRD
-389 LRLNGY
+389 LRLHGY
-395 PILADDGGI
+395 PIPADDGNI
-404 SAAVLLL
+404 AAAVLLL
-411 RDSARAR
+411 RDSERAR

-434 ELYIGITHDIKVP
+434 ELYIGVTHDIKVP

-457 LRKVVDGESRGG
+457 LRKVADGESRGG

-474 ARYIDSITQ
+474 VHYIDRITQ
-483 EIKRLETI
+483 EIKRLDTI

-511 RQVVRDCV
+511 RQVVDDCI
-519 ALLEPE
+519 ALLESE
-525 AARKGITLRTEVPGE
+525 AARKGISLRKEVPGE

-563 DAMPVGGTL
+563 DAMPIGGTL

-577 QHDSECAL
+577 QRNSECSL
-585 EIEDTGQGIKDDE
+585 EIQDTGQGIKDDE
-598 KAKIFRFHYST
+598 KPKIFRFHYST

-615 VGLSIVKMVT
+615 VGLSIVKMIT
-625 EYHGGRVEFDST
+625 EYHGGQVEFEST

-647 FPKGRE
+647 FPRGRE
-653 DGSENHHH
+653 DGTENHHH
-661 R
+661 

>member
-1 MHSTASR
+1 
-8 AVPRILD
+8 
-15 MAQGDAI
+15 
-22 LRWRKGRQRLGSP
+22 
-35 GSRWHTRQTHSRA
+35 
-48 KIRMRVIN
+48 MRVIN

-65 ILLFVGVNFLVTVAF
+65 ILLFVGINFLVTVAF

-87 MLKKTAFL
+87 MLKKTALL

-157 IGEKYVGSTWREAL
+157 IGEKYAGSTWREAL
-171 EAAQPVVLEEWWTTE
+171 EAAQPVVLEEWWTKE

-192 WMPLLQKENPQGF
+192 WMPLLQKDNPQAY

-243 MTKQLRK
+243 MTKQLRE
-250 PIDWLAESLSLIA
+250 PIDWMAESLSLIA

-285 LEKVSRVI
+285 LEKVSRVM

-332 AAAAIL
+332 AAAAML
-338 GASADSLLMQ
+338 GAGADSLLVQ
-348 DWDMVLA
+348 DWDVVLA
-355 NNVALREPIE
+355 NNGALRESIE
-365 EVLRKG
+365 QVLRNG
-371 LLVQERDVE
+371 TLVQDRDVE

-395 PILADDGGI
+395 PVLADDGSV

-424 VYASRFKAIT
+424 VYASRFQAIT
-434 ELYIGITHDIKVP
+434 ELYIGITHDLKVP

-457 LRKVVDGESRGG
+457 LRKVVDGEGRGG
-469 EDKKA
+469 DDKKA
-474 ARYIDSITQ
+474 VRYIDSIAQ
-483 EIKRLETI
+483 EIKRLEII

-511 RQVVRDCV
+511 RQVVNECM
-519 ALLEPE
+519 ALLESE
-525 AARKGITLRTEVPGE
+525 AARKGIILRKAMPSE

-563 DAMPVGGTL
+563 DAMPSGGTL
-572 TIRGA
+572 TVRGV
-577 QHDSECAL
+577 QHDGECVL
-585 EIEDTGQGIKDDE
+585 EVLDTGQGIKDDE

-637 EGKGSLFTLR
+637 EGKGSIFTLR

-653 DGSENHHH
+653 DGTENHHH

>member
-1 MHSTASR
+1 
-8 AVPRILD
+8 
-15 MAQGDAI
+15 
-22 LRWRKGRQRLGSP
+22 
-35 GSRWHTRQTHSRA
+35 
-48 KIRMRVIN
+48 MRVIN
-56 RPLIFLLVI
+56 RPLILLLII
-65 ILLFVGVNFLVTVAF
+65 ILLFVGANFLVTVAF

-105 TVLERDLS
+105 TVLERDLN

-140 QIIDKDY
+140 QIIDKDF

-157 IGEKYVGSTWREAL
+157 IGEKYVGSSLRESL
-171 EAAQPVVLEEWWTTE
+171 EAAQPVVLEESWTKE

-192 WMPLLQKENPQGF
+192 WMPLLQKEDPQGF

-243 MTKQLRK
+243 MSKQLRK
-250 PIDWLAESLSLIA
+250 PIDWLAESLSLLA
-263 EGNFKSL
+263 EGNMKNL

-285 LEKVSRVI
+285 LEKVSLVI
-293 QSVQESWHAGESRLL
+293 QSAQESWQAGESRLL
-308 GTDYVLEEGVVVLDP
+308 GTEHILEEAVMVLDP

-332 AAAAIL
+332 SAATLMGVEAE
-338 GASADSLLMQ
+338 GLLVH
-348 DWDMVLA
+348 DWDAILA
-355 NNVALREPIE
+355 NNPPLREE
-365 EVLRKG
+365 LGEVLGRG
-371 LLVQERDVE
+371 MLLHERDLE
-380 LNARERWVD
+380 MSLKERWTD

-395 PILADDGGI
+395 PVLADDG
-404 SAAVLLL
+404 SVMAVVLLL
-411 RDSARAR
+411 RDSARAHM
-418 TLERDL
+418 LERDL

-434 ELYIGITHDIKVP
+434 ELYTGITHDIKVP

-457 LRKVVDGESRGG
+457 LRKVVDTDSRGG
-469 EDKKA
+469 EERKA
-474 ARYIDSITQ
+474 ARYIDSITY

-501 FKNRVELVDL
+501 LKNRVELVDL
-511 RQVVRDCV
+511 RQPVNECMT
-519 ALLEPE
+519 LLASE
-525 AARKGITLRTEVPGE
+525 ASRKAITLRKQLPEE
-540 PLWVYGDDGK
+540 PLWVFGDEGK

-563 DAMPVGGTL
+563 DAMPSGGTL
-572 TIRGA
+572 TLTGA
-577 QHDSECAL
+577 QHDGECIL
-585 EIEDTGQGIKDDE
+585 EVQDTGQGIKADE
-598 KAKIFRFHYST
+598 KVKIFRFHYST

-615 VGLSIVKMVT
+615 VGLSIVRMIT

-637 EGKGSLFTLR
+637 EGKGSVFTLK

-653 DGSENHHH
+653 DGTDGHHH
-661 R
+661 

>member
-1 MHSTASR
+1 
-8 AVPRILD
+8 
-15 MAQGDAI
+15 
-22 LRWRKGRQRLGSP
+22 
-35 GSRWHTRQTHSRA
+35 
-48 KIRMRVIN
+48 MRVIN

-157 IGEKYVGSTWREAL
+157 IGEKYVGSTLRDAL
-171 EAAQPVVLEEWWTTE
+171 EAAQPVVLEEWWTKE

-192 WMPLLQKENPQGF
+192 WLPLLQKDNPQGF

-293 QSVQESWHAGESRLL
+293 QSVQDGWHTGESRLL
-308 GTDYVLEEGVVVLDP
+308 GTEQMLEVGVVILDP
-323 QMRLRFANP
+323 QMRLRCANP

-338 GASADSLLMQ
+338 GASADRLLMQ
-348 DWDMVLA
+348 DWDMVLS
-355 NNVALREPIE
+355 NNGAVRELIE
-365 EVLRKG
+365 EVLHKG
-371 LLVQERDVE
+371 LMVQERDVE
-380 LNARERWVD
+380 LNDRERWVD
-389 LRLNGY
+389 LRFNGY
-395 PILADDGGI
+395 PIPAEDGSV
-404 SAAVLLL
+404 SAAVMLL
-411 RDSARAR
+411 RDSARVR

-434 ELYIGITHDIKVP
+434 ELYIGITHDLKVP

-457 LRKVVDGESRGG
+457 LRKVVDGESRSG

-511 RQVVRDCV
+511 RQVVSDCL
-519 ALLEPE
+519 ALLESE
-525 AARKGITLRTEVPGE
+525 ASRKGIILRPEMPEE
-540 PLWVYGDDGK
+540 PLWVQGDDGK
-550 LKQALLNLAVNAF
+550 LKQALLNLAVNGF
-563 DAMPVGGTL
+563 DAMPIGGTL
-572 TIRGA
+572 TIRAAPHEG
-577 QHDSECAL
+577 ECVV

-615 VGLSIVKMVT
+615 IGLSIVKMVT

-647 FPKGRE
+647 FPKGRK
-653 DGSENHHH
+653 DDPENHHH

>member
-1 MHSTASR
+1 
-8 AVPRILD
+8 
-15 MAQGDAI
+15 
-22 LRWRKGRQRLGSP
+22 
-35 GSRWHTRQTHSRA
+35 
-48 KIRMRVIN
+48 MRVIN
-56 RPLIFLLVI
+56 RPLLFLLVI

-140 QIIDKDY
+140 QIVDKDY

-157 IGEKYVGSTWREAL
+157 IGEKYVGSTLREAL
-171 EAAQPVVLEEWWTTE
+171 EAAQPMVLEESWTTD

-192 WMPLLQKENPQGF
+192 WMPLTQKENPQGF

-219 GSTQGRFMVLYG
+219 GSTQERFVVLYG
-231 VVLSLVLTTIVI
+231 VVLSLVLITIVV
-243 MTKQLRK
+243 MSKQLRK

-293 QSVQESWHAGESRLL
+293 QSVQETWHAGESRLL
-308 GTDYVLEEGVVVLDP
+308 GADHVLEEGVIVLDS
-323 QMRLRFANP
+323 QMRLRFVNP
-332 AAAAIL
+332 AAAAML
-338 GASADSLLMQ
+338 GTSADNLLVH
-348 DWDMVLA
+348 DWDTVLA
-355 NNVALREPIE
+355 HNATLREPLE

-371 LLVQERDVE
+371 MLVQERDVE
-380 LNARERWVD
+380 LNVRDRWID

-395 PILADDGGI
+395 PIPADGGSV
-404 SAAVLLL
+404 SAGVLLL

-434 ELYIGITHDIKVP
+434 ELYVGITHDIKVP

-457 LRKVVDGESRGG
+457 LRKVVDSDGRGAD
-469 EDKKA
+469 DKKA
-474 ARYIDSITQ
+474 VRYIDSITQ

-501 FKNRVELVDL
+501 FKNRVELIDL
-511 RQVVRDCV
+511 RQVVNDCI

-525 AARKGITLRTEVPGE
+525 GARKDIILRKELPAE

-563 DAMPVGGTL
+563 DAMPIGGTL
-572 TIRGA
+572 MLRGTL
-577 QHDSECAL
+577 QNNECIL
-585 EIEDTGQGIKDDE
+585 EIQDTGHGIKDSE

-609 KDSGSG
+609 KEDSGSG
-615 VGLSIVKMVT
+615 VGLSIVKMIT

-637 EGKGSLFTLR
+637 EGQGSIFTLK

-653 DGSENHHH
+653 DVTENHHH

>member
-1 MHSTASR
+1 
-8 AVPRILD
+8 
-15 MAQGDAI
+15 
-22 LRWRKGRQRLGSP
+22 
-35 GSRWHTRQTHSRA
+35 
-48 KIRMRVIN
+48 MRVIN
-56 RPLIFLLVI
+56 RPLMFLLVI
-65 ILLFVGVNFLVTVAF
+65 ILLFVGANFLVTVAF

-105 TVLERDLS
+105 TVLERDLN

-121 KFQRFLEA
+121 KFQHFLEA

-140 QIIDKDY
+140 QIIDKDF

-157 IGEKYVGSTWREAL
+157 IGEKYVGSALREAL
-171 EAAQPVVLEEWWTTE
+171 AAAQPVVLEESWTKE

-192 WMPLLQKENPQGF
+192 WMPLSQKENPQGF

-231 VVLSLVLTTIVI
+231 VVLALVLTTIVV
-243 MTKQLRK
+243 MSKQLRK
-250 PIDWLAESLSLIA
+250 PIDWLAESMSLLA

-285 LEKVSRVI
+285 LEKVSRLI
-293 QSVQESWHAGESRLL
+293 QSVQENWHAGESRLR
-308 GTDYVLEEGVVVLDP
+308 GADYILEEGVVVLDP
-323 QMRLRFANP
+323 RLRLRFANP
-332 AAAAIL
+332 AAATML
-338 GASADSLLMQ
+338 GVNADSLLLH
-348 DWDMVLA
+348 DWDTVLVS
-355 NNVALREPIE
+355 NSGLREQLE
-365 EVLRKG
+365 EVVRKG
-371 LLVQERDVE
+371 TLIQERDIE
-380 LNARERWVD
+380 LNMRERWID

-395 PILADDGGI
+395 PVLADGGV
-404 SAAVLLL
+404 SAVILLL
-411 RDSARAR
+411 RDTALAR

-434 ELYIGITHDIKVP
+434 ELYTGITHDIKVP

-457 LRKVVDGESRGG
+457 LRKVVDADGRGG
-469 EDKKA
+469 EERKA
-474 ARYIDSITQ
+474 VRYIDSIAQ

-501 FKNRVELVDL
+501 LKNKVELVDL
-511 RQVVRDCV
+511 RQVVNECCS
-519 ALLEPE
+519 LLESE
-525 AARKGITLRTEVPGE
+525 AERKGITLRKELPDE
-540 PLWVYGDDGK
+540 ALWVFGDDGK

-563 DAMPVGGTL
+563 DAMPNGGTL
-572 TIRGA
+572 TLRGA
-577 QHDSECAL
+577 QHNGECILAMQ
-585 EIEDTGQGIKDDE
+585 DTGQGIQESE

-609 KDSGSG
+609 KHSGSG

-625 EYHGGRVEFDST
+625 EYHGGRVEFEST
-637 EGKGSLFTLR
+637 EGEGSIFTLK

-653 DGSENHHH
+653 DGTEDHYH